1 MSSERPASGFVA
13 IGRNE
18 GDRLKRCLTSL
29 VREGGPVVYV
39 DSGSTDGSGD
49 FARSI
54 GVDVVDLDT
63 SEGFTMAR
71 GRNAGWRRLLEAH
84 PDLEWVHF
92 IDGDCELVEGWFGKA
107 AEFAAGRSDLAAV
120 CGRRTERFPRA
131 SVYNLLCEIEWNT
144 PVGEAKACGGDV
156 LMRVEALRAAGGFNE
171 GLIAYEE
178 PDLCRRLRALGW
190 KIWRLDGDMTLHDA
204 NIHRLGQWWKR
215 HERAGYGVSFIA
227 DLCHAEGDDAAAR
240 QFGQQVKSSR
250 HWVLGV
256 SAALVGGVVVGA
268 FLLGGIGAA
277 LALAAVAAIVL
288 AQALRIAKGI
298 RSRSPDGSAAVVY
311 GLFTM
316 LAKIPQTLGQ
326 RRYAKD
332 RAKGKKAQIIEYK

>member
-1 MSSERPASGFVA
+1 MSGVRPACGFVA

-18 GDRLKRCLTSL
+18 GERLKRCLTSL

-39 DSGSTDGSGD
+39 DSGSTDGSAD
-49 FARSI
+49 FARGI
-54 GVDVVDLDT
+54 GVDVVVLDT
-63 SEGFTMAR
+63 SGGFTMAR
-71 GRNAGWRRLLEAH
+71 GRNAGWRRLLETH
-84 PDLEWVHF
+84 PHLEWVHF
-92 IDGDCELVEGWFGKA
+92 IDGDCELVEGWFDKA
-107 AEFAAGRSDLAAV
+107 AAFATSRPDLAAV
-120 CGRRTERFPRA
+120 CGRRRERFPRA

-144 PVGEAKACGGDV
+144 PVGEAKASGGDV

-171 GLIAYEE
+171 CLIAYEE
-178 PDLCRRLRALGW
+178 PDLCRRLRNAGW

-227 DLCHAEGDDAAAR
+227 GLCRSEGDEAAAR
-240 QFGQQVKSSR
+240 QFDQQVKSSR

-256 SAALVGGVVVGA
+256 TVALVAGLLVGT
-268 FLLGGIGAA
+268 FLLGAIGAA
-277 LALAAVAAIVL
+277 LAVVAVAGIVF

-298 RSRSPDGSAAVVY
+298 RPRCPDSTAAVVY
-311 GLFTM
+311 GVFTM

-332 RAKGKKAQIIEYK
+332 RAMGKKAQIIEYK